1 MWQAC
6 TAQRGR
12 ACRICECARR
22 LTCRGIDHD
31 PRVNPI
37 AARAL
42 FFFEHH
48 WSTAL
53 DTASIELDTAATPEV
68 AETLDEFL
76 AAVQARALTMARYAT
91 GSTDEALDLVQD
103 AMCAF
108 VRRYRDHPADQRRPI
123 FYRCLN
129 NRILDWHRKRTRR
142 GRWMRALWPTEDDCA
157 DGPDAAAEAPIGE
170 RPDRALGDTQFAHAL
185 DESLQTLPLRQR
197 QVFLLRAW
205 EGLDVAQT
213 AKALG
218 VSGGSVKTHY
228 FRALGAL
235 RSALETFDD

>member
-1 MWQAC
+1 M
-6 TAQRGR
+6 
-12 ACRICECARR
+12 
-22 LTCRGIDHD
+22 D
-31 PRVNPI
+31 P
-37 AARAL
+37 
-42 FFFEHH
+42 
-48 WSTAL
+48 
-53 DTASIELDTAATPEV
+53 TAAPKDAAPV

-91 GSTDEALDLVQD
+91 GSTAEGLDLVQD

-108 VRRYRDHPADQRRPI
+108 VGRYRDHPADQRRPI

-142 GRWMRALWPTEDDCA
+142 GRWVRALWSTEDNCT
-157 DGPDAAAEAPIGE
+157 DGPDAAAAAPE
-170 RPDRALGDTQFAHAL
+170 SQRPDHALGDSQFAQAL
-185 DESLQTLPLRQR
+185 DESLRELPLRQR

-205 EGLDVAQT
+205 EGMNVAHT

-218 VSGGSVKTHY
+218 ITAGSVKTHY

-235 RSALETFDD
+235 RSALENFDD